1 MKVHSATKALIG
13 LLVLMSLGAS
23 GQLAAQALPSDSAQ
37 VLSADSASKH
47 NIDYRTLKTIQLHRT
62 SFGNGFWVPV
72 SNTFVLSV
80 LPAPVMLVGSLSAS
94 GTTSAG
100 IPRSTAMLYDAAQ
113 AGATLLLNAAVTM
126 GLKSL
131 VGRPRPYVTY
141 QGDLVCLQKVAS
153 SSFPSG
159 HTSFAFSTATML
171 SLLYPRWYVV
181 APSYLWAAAVGFS
194 RMYIG
199 AHYPSDVLA
208 GALIGTASAVVV
220 HLLRQRLAR
229 SNPNLTPANAVLV
242 PVTLTF

>member
-1 MKVHSATKALIG
+1 MIVRSATKALFG

-37 VLSADSASKH
+37 VLSADSAVNR
-47 NIDYRTLKTIQLHRT
+47 NIDYRVLKTIQLHRT
-62 SFGNGFWVPV
+62 SFGNSFWVPL

-80 LPAPVMLVGSLSAS
+80 LPSPVMLVGSLSAS

-100 IPRSTAMLYDAAQ
+100 IPRSTALQYDAAQ

-153 SSFPSG
+153 SSFRRCRGVQP
-159 HTSFAFSTATML
+159 HVYRCPL
-171 SLLYPRWYVV
+171 SLRRACRSPHWHRQCCCRASAAPTPCPVQPQPHPR
-181 APSYLWAAAVGFS
+181 PRSPCP
-194 RMYIG
+194 R
-199 AHYPSDVLA
+199 HPDVLA
-208 GALIGTASAVVV
+208 CSAY
-220 HLLRQRLAR
+220 
-229 SNPNLTPANAVLV
+229 P
-242 PVTLTF
+242 

>member
-1 MKVHSATKALIG
+1 MIVHSATKALFG

-62 SFGNGFWVPV
+62 SFGNSFWVPV

-94 GTTSAG
+94 GTTTAG
-100 IPRSTAMLYDAAQ
+100 IPRSTALQYDAAQ

-181 APSYLWAAAVGFS
+181 ATSYLWAAAVGFS

-208 GALIGTASAVVV
+208 GALIGMAGSFAAWQIVKRAFAAFEKRKREKNEST
-220 HLLRQRLAR
+220 
-229 SNPNLTPANAVLV
+229 
-242 PVTLTF
+242 

>member
-1 MKVHSATKALIG
+1 
-13 LLVLMSLGAS
+13 
-23 GQLAAQALPSDSAQ
+23 
-37 VLSADSASKH
+37 
-47 NIDYRTLKTIQLHRT
+47 
-62 SFGNGFWVPV
+62 
-72 SNTFVLSV
+72 
-80 LPAPVMLVGSLSAS
+80 
-94 GTTSAG
+94 
-100 IPRSTAMLYDAAQ
+100 
-113 AGATLLLNAAVTM
+113 M

-181 APSYLWAAAVGFS
+181 ATSYLWAAAVGFS

-208 GALIGTASAVVV
+208 GALIGTASAVAV
-220 HLLRQRLAR
+220 HLLRQRLAQ